1 MCYIPIFGKA
11 GGGGRT
17 VFGQVAGSGRSRRWD
32 RNSDEW
38 RSDDGSRM
46 SRRVDDPRCH
56 GRSRARTSAP
66 KSAFRCYVPLLPGT
80 FHRRRKTGSK
90 YFIDA
95 RRCGVGAVAGRRS
108 AERVTQSNGEE
119 RRRASS
125 RSGRGL
131 FPRFPLAAWLTL
143 VLPLCVAATSA
154 GICHWPRCRDI
165 PDDICLKEIN

>member
-11 GGGGRT
+11 GGGGRTGMRT

-66 KSAFRCYVPLLPGT
+66 KSAFRCYVPQMSRPLLGGYPQKG
-80 FHRRRKTGSK
+80 G
-90 YFIDA
+90 
-95 RRCGVGAVAGRRS
+95 G
-108 AERVTQSNGEE
+108 
-119 RRRASS
+119 
-125 RSGRGL
+125 
-131 FPRFPLAAWLTL
+131 
-143 VLPLCVAATSA
+143 
-154 GICHWPRCRDI
+154 
-165 PDDICLKEIN
+165 